1 MLWALPSCFLVGKGT
16 KKISLKSSGRYSGL
30 HKSKAGIEMGYYIF
44 AERFFEVSVIILR
57 EEGFRQV
64 VPQRNTCV

>member
-1 MLWALPSCFLVGKGT
+1 
-16 KKISLKSSGRYSGL
+16 
-30 HKSKAGIEMGYYIF
+30 MGYYIF

-64 VPQRNTCV
+64 VLQRNTCV